1 LTVRADP
8 FSSTKDIASVQE
20 RCSWES
26 IWQENLIEWLQ
37 YSEQPQSSRAGPS
50 PPLLRLWLMR
60 DIRTDLQDRANSIA
74 HEISA
79 ENARFASLVSQ
90 IESEQSSKLT
100 HLRAQL
106 RLANKLIEFTLW
118 HDNLRVDL
126 TARISAAEA
135 VENIIEKSSGSAP
148 NAFIGHMK

>member
-1 LTVRADP
+1 MVRADLS
-8 FSSTKDIASVQE
+8 SSTKGIASVQE

-26 IWQENLIEWLQ
+26 IWQENSIEWLQ
-37 YSEQPQSSRAGPS
+37 FSEQPQSSRAGPS

-60 DIRTDLQDRANSIA
+60 DIRTDLQDRADSVAQQIG
-74 HEISA
+74 A
-79 ENARFASLVSQ
+79 ENARFVSLVSQ

-118 HDNLRVDL
+118 HDNLRVEL
-126 TARISAAEA
+126 AMRISAAQA
-135 VENIIEKSSGSAP
+135 VENIIKTSDGSA
-148 NAFIGHMK
+148 IS

>member
-1 LTVRADP
+1 MVRADL
-8 FSSTKDIASVQE
+8 SSLTKGIASVQE

-26 IWQENLIEWLQ
+26 TWQENLIEWLQ
-37 YSEQPQSSRAGPS
+37 FSELLQSSRVGHS

-60 DIRTDLQDRANSIA
+60 DIRTDLQDRADSVA
-74 HEISA
+74 HQISA

-118 HDNLRVDL
+118 HDNLRTEL
-126 TARISAAEA
+126 AMRISVAEM
-135 VENIIEKSSGSAP
+135 VENMIKKSDGSA
-148 NAFIGHMK
+148 IS

>member
-1 LTVRADP
+1 
-8 FSSTKDIASVQE
+8 
-20 RCSWES
+20 
-26 IWQENLIEWLQ
+26 
-37 YSEQPQSSRAGPS
+37 
-50 PPLLRLWLMR
+50 MR

>member
-1 LTVRADP
+1 
-8 FSSTKDIASVQE
+8 
-20 RCSWES
+20 
-26 IWQENLIEWLQ
+26 
-37 YSEQPQSSRAGPS
+37 
-50 PPLLRLWLMR
+50 
-60 DIRTDLQDRANSIA
+60 
-74 HEISA
+74 
-79 ENARFASLVSQ
+79 
-90 IESEQSSKLT
+90 
-100 HLRAQL
+100 LRAQL